1 MKDKSRQAKAIPP
14 RLISSTN
21 CFGTFARHSPKP
33 FTRNIYPSSRASK
46 MPRANRQIRLPSWT
60 PFPGPHHVMHP
71 KWNTSTSP
79 NRTCVSPAESI
90 SPAAPITVQVKPGQT
105 IIDIKKNPA
114 AIRLLEKEL
123 QQARAKPQA
132 KAADEVTSSRDVW
145 DFTERSETAI
155 RNEQVSSEMRLA
167 DKARKGIEAI
177 SPKSTKKNV
186 ASHRTGAGVGKNRA
200 RNRGRPSK
208 FAVESGL
215 ATYEIRLT
223 DRTRKSIEAVSPKA
237 T

>member
-1 MKDKSRQAKAIPP
+1 
-14 RLISSTN
+14 
-21 CFGTFARHSPKP
+21 
-33 FTRNIYPSSRASK
+33 

-60 PFPGPHHVMHP
+60 PFPGPHHVMQP

-79 NRTCVSPAESI
+79 NRTCASPAEPN
-90 SPAAPITVQVKPGQT
+90 SPAAPIFTVQVKSGQT
-105 IIDIKKNPA
+105 IIDILDMLEDTEFEHVLSRTKKNAA

-155 RNEQVSSEMRLA
+155 RNEQVSYEMSLA

-208 FAVESGL
+208 YAVESGL